1 MEGCGVRIS
10 RKADGE
16 FLIQEGQFVGDQF
29 LGTFMDCSLSEARQA
44 AAEADFIAN
53 QTRPFKAPP
62 SHHFAAEHDRVVQN
76 AEIYAKE
83 TDVTASP
90 SDNRNENEKR
100 ATKPESWFNGFMRR
114 MRGRM

>member
-53 QTRPFKAPP
+53 QTRPFKAPFLATLP
-62 SHHFAAEHDRVVQN
+62 QDMTVWCRMPRST
-76 AEIYAKE
+76 AKE
-83 TDVTASP
+83 
-90 SDNRNENEKR
+90 
-100 ATKPESWFNGFMRR
+100 R
-114 MRGRM
+114 M